1 MPLFAKN
8 KPTQRVEFEGGY
20 IELQFLSKGVKDEIK
35 SRTTA
40 LYKGVDIKKLQNAQ
54 SEEDIPVEM
63 FDKIPGLLEIEY
75 YKLAHAIKSWSD
87 PETLITEDTVKEMD
101 EDIFNQ
107 VSKKVDEMNQLKQ
120 AEEKN

>member
-20 IELQFLSKGVKDEIK
+20 VELQFLSKGEKDEIK

-40 LYKGVDIKKLQNAQ
+40 LYKGVDIKKLQSAQ
-54 SEEDIPVEM
+54 SEEDIPQEM

-87 PETLITEDTVKEMD
+87 PETLISEETVREMD
-101 EDIFNQ
+101 EEIFNL
-107 VSKKVDEMNQLKQ
+107 VSQKITKMNELTPLQ
-120 AEEKN
+120 EKN